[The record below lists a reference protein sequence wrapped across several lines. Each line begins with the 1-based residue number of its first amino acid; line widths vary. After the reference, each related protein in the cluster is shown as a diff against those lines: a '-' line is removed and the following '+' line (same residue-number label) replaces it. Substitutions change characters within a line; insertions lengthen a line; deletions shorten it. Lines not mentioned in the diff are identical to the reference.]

1 MTTQTTDIGFA
12 TGPYSEILPPPLLD
26 GVDPEEALQEYYAFQ
41 LAHGHTIDKPRSE
54 GEKKILVNFALILA
68 HQLRLRKVVGGDG
81 KTDVEIALHEA
92 VMAGKPF
99 SIRPLGRERSQRK
112 TFAPVLT
119 CLEGDT
125 GGKGGHSLPEH
136 RWQLGLPGHGRVE
149 TFSASAAQAVEQA
162 QMMYV
167 QWCDQEGKV

>member
-1 MTTQTTDIGFA
+1 MTTNFSL
-12 TGPYSEILPPPLLD
+12 GPYGEILPPPLLA

-41 LAHGHTIDKPRSE
+41 LAHGHVIDKPGTE
-54 GEKKILVNFALILA
+54 GEKKILVNLALILA
-68 HQLRLRKVVGGDG
+68 HQLRLRKVVGGLG
-81 KTDVEIALHEA
+81 ETDVEKDLCEV
-92 VMAGKPF
+92 VMAGQPI

-119 CLEGDT
+119 RLDGD
-125 GGKGGHSLPEH
+125 GGDKGVQNPPEH

-149 TFSASAAQAVEQA
+149 AFSAPVAQAVEKA

-167 QWCDQEGKV
+167 QWCDDEKAK